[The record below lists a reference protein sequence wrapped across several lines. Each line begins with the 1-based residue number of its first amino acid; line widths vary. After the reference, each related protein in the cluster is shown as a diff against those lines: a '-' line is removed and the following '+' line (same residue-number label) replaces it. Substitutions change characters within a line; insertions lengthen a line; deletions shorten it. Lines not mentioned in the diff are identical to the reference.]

1 MLAPPRPAVNRYTL
15 RPMADRSAA
24 DVLLELLDKV
34 PDVATLETLIE
45 PKHLL
50 QLLRAHGWSDDEI
63 RRDLTA
69 GGRLPGELLLAVLA
83 KQPDSKVLLAQLGNP
98 APPVKPAAPAAT
110 APAPRKGVKAVPAL
124 VFGALL
130 AGASGWILFVKL
142 EVLRAPGLIVHFPG
156 AYTLLFSA
164 LVGGLLLIGAGVR
177 ALRRA

>member
-1 MLAPPRPAVNRYTL
+1 MTS
-15 RPMADRSAA
+15 MTSRSAA
-24 DVLLELLDKV
+24 DVLLELLGKV
-34 PDVATLETLIE
+34 PDATTLEILLE

-50 QLLRAHGWSDDEI
+50 PLLRTHGWTDDEI
-63 RRDLTA
+63 RRDLTR

-83 KQPDSKVLLAQLGNP
+83 KQPDSAVLLAQLGNP
-98 APPVKPAAPAAT
+98 APPAPSTRKPP
-110 APAPRKGVKAVPAL
+110 PRTGVKAVPAI

-142 EVLRAPGLIVHFPG
+142 QVLSAPGLIVHFPG

-177 ALRRA
+177 AHRRK